1 MNDELVVREHTDLS
15 TPRAAALDDVI
26 DAWLASKANKS
37 GSVKTER
44 AYGDTMRS
52 FRAYLHTK
60 ELDLDADPRVVARW
74 VQEWAGRDKPAPAT
88 FNQRL
93 AIISSFY
100 IYVRKQGLYEAE
112 NPISRAERRTVQAY
126 ADAQA
131 LTPDEVSIK
140 IASIDRS
147 YLDGQRDHALLSVA
161 LTTGRRVAELAAMRW
176 QNIHIANDRVTLT
189 FERAKGGK
197 VMRDQ
202 LDVRIGK
209 ALLAYIVQVYG
220 PRLGELA
227 PNAPIWVNCSTNGT
241 RGALSARS
249 LEEIAHKRLGVHFHA
264 LRHTFARG
272 LEDAGAKVSQI
283 QARLGHASLATTG
296 RYLAALRSAENPHAA
311 RLVDLFGLA
320 DE

>member
-1 MNDELVVREHTDLS
+1 MNELVVREHTDLS
-15 TPRAAALDDVI
+15 TPHAAALDVVLTT
-26 DAWLASKANKS
+26 WLESKANKS
-37 GSVKTER
+37 GSAKTKR
-44 AYGDTMRS
+44 AYADTMRL
-52 FRAYLHTK
+52 FRAALIANG
-60 ELDLDADPRVVARW
+60 LDLNADPRAIALAA
-74 VQEWAGRDKPAPAT
+74 QGWAGRDEPAPAT
-88 FNQRL
+88 YNQRL
-93 AIISSFY
+93 AILSSFY
-100 IYVRKQGLYEAE
+100 LFARKSGLLDGE
-112 NPISRAERRTVQAY
+112 NPIVRVERRTVQAY

-131 LTPDEVSIK
+131 LTPDEVSVK

-147 YLDGQRDHALLSVA
+147 YLDGQRDRALLSVA

-176 QNIHIANDRVTLT
+176 QNIHIVNDRVTLT

-209 ALLAYIVQVYG
+209 ALLAYIAQVYG

-227 PNAPIWVNCSTNGT
+227 PNAPIWVNCSSNGT
-241 RGALSARS
+241 MGALSARS